1 MKRKLTAL
9 LLSAAMIVFMIP
21 AAGAASGVPKD
32 FYKQVGLELL
42 PARSEGLYDEPK
54 HPIPDVDESGF
65 IRKIEGWTHAPVKTG
80 LPVAVTKPDEGA
92 VEIATA
98 EELQAI
104 TTGGSYVLTEDIDL
118 TGVEWTPQ
126 SISGALTLDGQGHTI
141 KGLKLNPT
149 QPIRYG
155 MFASVDGAFTVKNLR
170 LDGVEMD
177 MAITTN
183 SYYSYC
189 MAPLMGYAQTTVLQ
203 NVVADT
209 KITRTGN
216 ATPYI
221 GGVLGEVNGKLT
233 VSDCA
238 FTVSI
243 GDAEGLETSGGGT
256 MAGLAGNA
264 RGPTLVERLY
274 AKVNIDG
281 TAVSQCGIGG
291 LIPCGAPEIRDS
303 RIEAEVST

>member
-65 IRKIEGWTHAPVKTG
+65 IRKIEGWTPAPVKTG
-80 LPVAVTKPDEGA
+80 LPVAVTKPEEGA

-189 MAPLMGYAQTTVLQ
+189 VAPLMGYAQTTVLQ